1 MQIIE
6 MNHKTVSK
14 LLKKSVEESWTK
26 GRDTYLKFTDGS
38 VVVIHILEGSWSNYV
53 SVENI
58 DVTRD
63 VSFHDG
69 QDILSYITA
78 DGKEQAYTSRTVLI
92 NFDKFRYY
100 YHRNFDRATRS
111 YIPVAEFH
119 YYEKGETWE

>member
-26 GRDTYLKFTDGS
+26 GKDAYLRFTDGS
-38 VVVIHILEGSWSNYV
+38 VVVIHILENHWNNYV
-53 SVENI
+53 SVENT
-58 DVTRD
+58 DVASD

-69 QDILSYITA
+69 HDIMGYITA
-78 DGKEQAYTSRTVLI
+78 DGKEQAYTSRTLSI
-92 NFDKFRYY
+92 FFDKFRYY
-100 YHRNFDRATRS
+100 YHRNFGYVTRS
-111 YIPVAEFH
+111 YIPVVEFH